1 MPATD
6 LGYFDLQINGC
17 MGVDFNADDLTDE
30 GLHRA
35 CEALRQDGVDGILAT
50 IITDD
55 LDVMCKRLQRIVDL
69 QERDPLAKAVITGL
83 HIEGPFIN
91 ETAGYRGAHPVDA
104 IRPAAPDDA
113 ERLLDAG
120 GGLVRLVT
128 LAPERDPDAS
138 VTRMLAARGIRVSA
152 GHTDASLDELN
163 RAVDAGLSLF
173 THLGNGCPMQMHRH
187 DNIIQRALSLAGK
200 IMPTLIADGAHLPFF
215 MLKNIISLVGTGNCI
230 IITDAMSASGLGP
243 GRYTI
248 GRWDLLIGE
257 DMVARSPDNSHLV
270 GATITMPKSME
281 NLRDKIGLTDAQ
293 IRQMMVVNPRRA
305 IGCTGDR

>member
-1 MPATD
+1 MTATNT
-6 LGYFDLQINGC
+6 GYFDLQINGC
-17 MGVDFNADDLTDE
+17 MGVDFNTDELTAE
-30 GLHRA
+30 GLHKA
-35 CEALRQDGVDGILAT
+35 CEALRRDGVDGILAT
-50 IITDD
+50 IITDSIE
-55 LDVMCKRLQRIVDL
+55 VMCKRLQRLVDL
-69 QERDPLAKAVITGL
+69 RERDPLVTSVIAGL

-91 ETAGYRGAHPVDA
+91 ETPGYRGAHPPDA
-104 IRPAAPDDA
+104 IRPADGDA
-113 ERLLDAG
+113 MERLLDAG

-128 LAPERDPDAS
+128 LAPERDKDES
-138 VTRMLAARGIRVSA
+138 VTRMLSTRGITVSA
-152 GHTDASLDELN
+152 GHTNASLDELN

-173 THLGNGCPMQMHRH
+173 THLGNGCPMQIHRH

-200 IMPTLIADGAHLPFF
+200 ITPTLIADGAHLPFF

-248 GRWDLLIGE
+248 GRWDLQIGE

-281 NLRDKIGLTDAQ
+281 NLRDKIGLTNAQ

-305 IGCTGDR
+305 IGLPAGR